1 MRMETR
7 YLKNSPQLKPED
19 KKEMTSSKF
28 IKFSKAA
35 VKKNYSNMD
44 DESIHLVWF
53 SKSLKNFKGLF
64 ITDAMDSKMYE
75 VTYNG
80 EKNEIYVDTYVKRE
94 NKVYDV
100 NM

>member
-1 MRMETR
+1 METR
-7 YLKNSPQLKPED
+7 YLRNPQLKPEV
-19 KKEMTSSKF
+19 KKEMTDEKF

-35 VKKNYSNMD
+35 VKKNYPNMD
-44 DESIHLVWF
+44 DEAIHLVWF

-64 ITDAMDSKMYE
+64 VTDAMDSKIYE

-80 EKNEIYVDTYVKRE
+80 EKNEIYLDIYEKKS